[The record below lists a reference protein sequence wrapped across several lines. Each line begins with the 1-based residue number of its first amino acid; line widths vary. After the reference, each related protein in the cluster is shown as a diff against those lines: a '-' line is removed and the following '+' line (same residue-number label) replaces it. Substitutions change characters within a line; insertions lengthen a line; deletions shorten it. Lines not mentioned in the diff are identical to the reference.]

1 MNHFDLIVAGGG
13 FAGFAAAVSAARKGL
28 SVLLI
33 ERYNA
38 LGGAAVHALVM
49 PFMRYWN
56 RKLSD
61 YEKDRVPAP
70 DKGYFC
76 GSVFLEAVREMQR
89 LTGVAHDTRFD
100 EEIMKLVLNRMAIS
114 SGVKLLYNSVV
125 TESEV
130 QDGKV
135 CAVKVYTKGGS
146 LRFTADYFIDATGD
160 GELCALSGCDFQLGR
175 EKDSLCQPMTLSF
188 RMGGV
193 DLERYLEEKPKINP
207 LYDEWKRAGRIQ
219 NPRENVLIFLNYNQ
233 GVLHFNT
240 TRVVK
245 KSPIDAFELTEAE
258 IEAREQVFEML
269 HFLKSNF
276 KSFENA
282 RVLSTAVQIG
292 IRESRKILG
301 EYVLSNEDCLSLARF
316 DDAIA
321 VSNYD
326 IDIHN
331 PEGSGTS
338 HHYFA
343 QGEWFEIP
351 YRCLVPKGK
360 KNLLVAGRC
369 ISASHEAQ
377 ASIRIMPYCAQLGQ
391 AAGNAVFVAKRSGLP
406 TDRIPV
412 AQLQEILRAEDYAI

>member
-13 FAGFAAAVSAARKGL
+13 FAGACAAITAARKGL
-28 SVLLI
+28 SVLLV

-49 PFMRYWN
+49 PFMRYWDK
-56 RKLSD
+56 RQ
-61 YEKDRVPAP
+61 KDKDP
-70 DKGYFC
+70 DETKGYFC
-76 GSVFLEAVREMQR
+76 GSVFLEVVREMQR
-89 LTGVAHDTRFD
+89 ITGEYNDTRFD
-100 EEIMKLVLNRMAIS
+100 EEVMKLVLNRMALS
-114 SGVKLLYNSVV
+114 AGVKLLYNSVI
-125 TESEV
+125 TETEV
-130 QDGKV
+130 ENGNIS
-135 CAVKVYTKGGS
+135 AVKVYTKGGN
-146 LRFTADYFIDATGD
+146 LRFTADYFVDATGD
-160 GELCALSGCDFQLGR
+160 GELSAMSGCDFQLGR
-175 EKDSLCQPMTLSF
+175 EGDNLCQPMTLSF
-188 RMGGV
+188 RMSGV
-193 DLERYLEEKPKINP
+193 DPEQYPIDKPNINP
-207 LYDEWKRAGRIQ
+207 LYEEWKKAGKIK

-245 KSPIDAFELTEAE
+245 KSPIDGFEVTQAE

-276 KSFENA
+276 KAFENA
-282 RVLSTAVQIG
+282 RVLSTAIQIG
-292 IRESRKILG
+292 IRESRKIIG
-301 EYVLSNEDCLSLARF
+301 EYVLTNEDCLSLARF
-316 DDAIA
+316 EDAVA

-343 QGEWFEIP
+343 EGEWFQIP
-351 YRCLVPKGK
+351 YRCLIPKGM

-377 ASIRIMPYCAQLGQ
+377 ASLRIMPYCAQLGQ
-391 AAGNAVFVAKRSGLP
+391 AVGNAVYVAKTNAVG
-406 TDRIPV
+406 TAEIPV
-412 AQLQEILRAEDYAI
+412 PALQQILRKEGYAI